1 MLPQIEWWGGLLL
14 IWGAICYVVMVK
26 NYTIHWSVDA
36 LSTHAVF
43 FAATLLVLGWFH
55 PLQTVVLKQAYLG
68 VFGVMVL
75 ALPLIFFWPGSDDGE
90 PEPPA
95 KGDADEE
102 ELSPLFSFLGQAIFL
117 GPLFVAAA
125 LGAFKSYQL
134 ARSIGL
140 LA

>member
-14 IWGAICYVVMVK
+14 IWSAICYVVMVK
-26 NYTIHWSVDA
+26 TSAFKWSVDL
-36 LSTHAVF
+36 LSTHAGF

-55 PLQTVVLKQAYLG
+55 SLHTVVLKQAYLG

-75 ALPLIFFWPGSDDGE
+75 ALLLIFFWPGSDDGE

-134 ARSIGL
+134 VCSIGM